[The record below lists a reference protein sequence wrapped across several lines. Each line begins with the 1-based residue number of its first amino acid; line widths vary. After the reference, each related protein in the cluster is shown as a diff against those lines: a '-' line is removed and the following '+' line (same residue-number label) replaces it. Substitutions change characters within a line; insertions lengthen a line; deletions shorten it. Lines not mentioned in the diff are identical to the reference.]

1 MQEKLGTQVPSLGQE
16 DPLEEKMATHSSI
29 LAWRMPWTEEPGGPQ
44 FTVSQSQARLRV
56 CTHISGVGLLDQI
69 CCCTHVYLPSHFSC
83 VQLFVTPWTKAHGL
97 LCPQLYPG
105 IHSSSCPSSQWC
117 YLTNLSSAAPFSSC
131 LQSCPESGSFPMSQ
145 LFASGG
151 QSIAASASASV
162 LPVNIQHWFPLGFIH
177 LLAAQGTLKSLLQP
191 HNSIHRFFGTQ
202 PSLWSNSYICTWLL
216 KNYSFDYT
224 DFCWQSDISTF
235 YYAV

>member
-1 MQEKLGTQVPSLGQE
+1 
-16 DPLEEKMATHSSI
+16 MATHSSI

-44 FTVSQSQARLRV
+44 FMVLQRVGHYWECAHTFQEWDCWIKFVVAHMCACPVTSVVSNSLW
-56 CTHISGVGLLDQI
+56 
-69 CCCTHVYLPSHFSC
+69 P
-83 VQLFVTPWTKAHGL
+83 PWTKAHGL

-117 YLTNLSSAAPFSSC
+117 YLTNLSSPAPFSSC
-131 LQSCPESGSFPMSQ
+131 LQSCPESGSFPTSQ

-151 QSIAASASASV
+151 HSIGASSSASV
-162 LPVNIQHWFPLGFIH
+162 LPMNIQDWSPLGFIH

-191 HNSIHRFFGTQ
+191 HNWIHRFFGTQ
-202 PSLWSNSYICTWLL
+202 PSLWSNSYICTRLL

-224 DFCWQSDISTF
+224 DFYWQSDVSTF